1 MTIYPKSLTIF
12 GCGNMA
18 GAMLRG
24 WLAGG
29 MDPDS
34 VTVITPNGSKVPDG
48 IRILKSVPADMPPAD
63 MLMIGI
69 KPYML
74 ADLADDIAPLTGPE
88 TVLVSI
94 LAGVDV
100 ETTRGF
106 FPDSG
111 PIVRAMP
118 NMAVSIGK
126 SPIGIF
132 AEELDAGQHAMIDG
146 MMAALGS
153 AEWLEKEEL
162 IHLIIAVSGSGPA
175 YLFRF
180 IDALAQGVADLGLPK
195 DQADRLALAMTEG
208 AAQLAAGSGE
218 NPSVLADQVA
228 SPGGTTRQAL
238 NVFDADGALQKLVH
252 KAAKAA
258 RDRSIEMEEEA
269 KGRG

>member
-1 MTIYPKSLTIF
+1 MTAYPERLTIF

-24 WLAGG
+24 WLADG
-29 MDPDS
+29 MDPAS
-34 VTVITPNGSKVPDG
+34 VTVITPNGTKVPDA
-48 IRILKSVPADMPPAD
+48 IHTLKSVPADMPSAD
-63 MLMIGI
+63 MLLIGI

-74 ADLADDIAPLTGPE
+74 ADLAKDIAPLTGPD
-88 TVLVSI
+88 TILVSI

-100 ETTRGF
+100 ATTRGF

-118 NMAVSIGK
+118 NMAVSISK

-132 AEELDAGQHAMIDG
+132 SEALDKAQHDMVDG

-153 AEWLEKEEL
+153 AEWLDKEEL

-180 IDALAQGVADLGLPK
+180 IDALAKGVADLGLPK
-195 DQADRLALAMTEG
+195 IQADRLALAMVEG
-208 AAQLAAGSGE
+208 AAALAAKSGE
-218 NPSVLADQVA
+218 NPGVLADQVA

-238 NVFDADGALQKLVH
+238 NVFDDGAALDRLVH
-252 KAAKAA
+252 RAAKAA
-258 RDRSIEMEEEA
+258 YERSIEMESEA
-269 KGRG
+269 RE

>member
-1 MTIYPKSLTIF
+1 MTRYPKSLTIF

-24 WLAGG
+24 WLADG
-29 MDPDS
+29 MDARC
-34 VTVITPNGSKVPDG
+34 VTVITPTSKKVPKG
-48 IRILKSVPADMPPAD
+48 IRTLASAPVDMPSAD
-63 MLMIGI
+63 MLLIGV

-74 ADLADDIAPLTGPE
+74 TDLADNIRPLTGPD
-88 TVLVSI
+88 TMLVSI

-100 ETTRGF
+100 EKTRRL
-106 FPDSG
+106 FPQSG

-126 SPIGIF
+126 SPVGIF
-132 AEELDAGQHAMIDG
+132 AEKLDDRQHAIVDS

-153 AEWLEKEEL
+153 AEWLDREEL

-180 IDALAQGVADLGLPK
+180 IDALARGVNDLGLPK
-195 DQADRLALAMTEG
+195 DQADRLALAMVEG
-208 AAQLAAGSGE
+208 AAQLAAQAGE
-218 NPSVLADQVA
+218 NPGVLAERVA
-228 SPGGTTRQAL
+228 SPGGTTRQAMK
-238 NVFDADGALQKLVH
+238 VFDEDDALARLVY

-258 RDRSIEMEEEA
+258 RDRSIEMEQEA
-269 KGRG
+269 KSA

>member
-1 MTIYPKSLTIF
+1 MTAYPKNLTIF

-18 GAMLRG
+18 GAMLHG
-24 WLAGG
+24 WLADG
-29 MDPDS
+29 MDPAR
-34 VTVITPNGSKVPDG
+34 VTVITPNGGKVPEG
-48 IRILKSVPADMPPAD
+48 IRILKSAPTDMLPAD
-63 MLMIGI
+63 MLLIGI

-74 ADLADDIAPLTGPE
+74 ADLAQDIAPLAGPA
-88 TVLVSI
+88 TMLVSI

-100 ETTRGF
+100 ATTRSF

-132 AEELDAGQHAMIDG
+132 SEKLDAAQHGLVDG
-146 MMAALGS
+146 MMVALGS
-153 AEWLEKEEL
+153 VEWLDREEL

-180 IDALAQGVADLGLPK
+180 IDALAKGVADLGLPK
-195 DQADRLALAMTEG
+195 DQADRLALAMVEG
-208 AAQLAAGSGE
+208 AAELASKSGE
-218 NPSVLADQVA
+218 NPGVLADQVA

-238 NVFDADGALQKLVH
+238 NVFDEDNALNKLVH

-258 RDRSIEMEEEA
+258 YERSIEMEAEE
-269 KGRG
+269 KGN